1 MTATASNILD
11 VHDLDVGYGDFQ
23 ALFGLELHVGQAE
36 TVSIIGAN
44 GAGKSTLLKAIA
56 GLVPAR
62 RGTITYRGD
71 SLDGVP
77 AHRRVAAGIALVPE
91 GRRIFPS
98 LTVDE
103 NIAVGAHSGRPGP
116 WNRQRVL
123 DAFPLLERI
132 LRRNSEGLSGGERQT
147 LAIGRALMS
156 NPDLVLLD
164 EVSLGLAPIVVKQV
178 YEAIPAI
185 KAQGT
190 TVLIVEQDVN
200 QALAV
205 ADRFYCLLEGR
216 IALAGVPG
224 EVSKEQITDAYF
236 GLSVAPDH
244 ASHHTGEP
252 T

>member
-1 MTATASNILD
+1 MSEAVLD
-11 VHDLDVGYGDFQ
+11 VEGLDVAYGDFQ
-23 ALFGLELHVGQAE
+23 ALFGVDLHVMKAE

-56 GLVPAR
+56 GLVPATNGSIR
-62 RGTITYRGD
+62 YRGQ
-71 SLDGVP
+71 SLDGVA
-77 AHRRVAAGIALVPE
+77 AHRRVAAGISLVPE
-91 GRRIFPS
+91 GRRIFSS

-103 NIAVGAHSGRPGP
+103 NIIIGAHSGRPGP
-116 WNRQRVL
+116 WDKQRVL
-123 DAFPLLERI
+123 AAFPLLQQI

-147 LAIGRALMS
+147 LAIGRALMA

-224 EVSKEQITDAYF
+224 EVSKERITDAYF
-236 GLSVAPDH
+236 GLSTAATTRRVDP
-244 ASHHTGEP
+244 
-252 T
+252 

>member
-1 MTATASNILD
+1 MSDSPTDNVLD
-11 VHDLDVGYGDFQ
+11 IEGLDVGYGDFQ
-23 ALFGLELHVGQAE
+23 ALFGLELHVRPAE

-44 GAGKSTLLKAIA
+44 GAGKSTLLKSIA

-62 RGTITYRGD
+62 GGSIKYRGE
-71 SLDGVP
+71 SLADVP
-77 AHRRVAAGIALVPE
+77 AHRRVAAGISLVPE
-91 GRRIFPS
+91 GRRIFSS

-103 NIAVGAHSGRPGP
+103 NIVVGAHTARPGP
-116 WNRQRVL
+116 WNRERVL
-123 DAFPLLERI
+123 DAFPLLHRI
-132 LRRNSEGLSGGERQT
+132 LKRSSEGLSGGERQT
-147 LAIGRALMS
+147 LAIARALMS

-185 KAQGT
+185 KEQGT

-216 IALAGVPG
+216 IALAGLPSQVT
-224 EVSKEQITDAYF
+224 KQQITDAYF
-236 GLSVAPDH
+236 GLSAARDT
-244 ASHHTGEP
+244 SSSGDQS
-252 T
+252 